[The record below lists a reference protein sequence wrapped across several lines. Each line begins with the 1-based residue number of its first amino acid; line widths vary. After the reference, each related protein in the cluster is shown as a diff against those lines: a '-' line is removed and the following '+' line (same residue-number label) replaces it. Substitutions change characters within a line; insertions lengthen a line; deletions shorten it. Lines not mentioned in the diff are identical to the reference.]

1 MHLIY
6 VLEMHM
12 RTTLNLNDDLITE
25 SMELSGITNKT
36 KVIELALSDFV
47 RKLKRE
53 KIKESCGKLK
63 LEVDIMKLRKEEL
76 YE

>member
-1 MHLIY
+1 
-6 VLEMHM
+6 M

>member
-1 MHLIY
+1 
-6 VLEMHM
+6 M

-36 KVIELALSDFV
+36 KVIELALHDFV
-47 RKLKRE
+47 RKMKRE
-53 KIKESCGKLK
+53 KIKQSYGKLK

-76 YE
+76 HE